1 MKLKTVS
8 VKTDEFQKDHGEGDD
23 GRPIV
28 FTISAEVFEVELD
41 FCIWPYLTTL
51 QCGWW
56 GCWLGF
62 RPTPNRA
69 LALFE
74 DTFGIL
80 TQIAISDVSKCGT
93 VVKGAFRASPYDDDF
108 IQDDLPF

>member
-1 MKLKTVS
+1 
-8 VKTDEFQKDHGEGDD
+8 
-23 GRPIV
+23 
-28 FTISAEVFEVELD
+28 
-41 FCIWPYLTTL
+41 
-51 QCGWW
+51 
-56 GCWLGF
+56 
-62 RPTPNRA
+62 A